1 MPLEAQQD
9 ALVGTVLEGRFQVE
23 RLLGEGGMGRVYVA
37 DELRLRRR
45 CALKV
50 LLPELTEDKDCVER
64 FLREAQAIAQ
74 IHHEH
79 VVNIYHLGEDVNS
92 GVVFFAMELLV
103 GKDLETRLLE
113 RGRKPLSW
121 QQVTIWMEQVASAMS
136 AVHAAGM
143 IHRDLKPSNVFL
155 TAKRGGGEQVKLLDF
170 GIAKTAN
177 HAALTSTGAALG
189 TPFYMSPEQI
199 LAQALDSRTD
209 IYSLGVLFFEAL
221 AGRMPFIGEPIQ
233 VAMQHCNVPPP
244 TIRAVNPESGVPA
257 ELDAFIQRMLA
268 KDRDARPQTM
278 EEIEGFLHDL
288 LAAHSAGPRPSTGP
302 LPIAAPVSGG
312 LHDSAPNHFGPDSTL
327 TASASG
333 APAASTPAAKTVL
346 AGSTPATGLPRVDTR
361 TNLDNPRP
369 PASTV
374 EIHLDAGDAARP
386 AGRNKLL
393 VPVLAGAAA
402 LVLLLAF
409 VFSGGDDP
417 PADAGVPVAAP
428 PPAKAAPV
436 QPVQPPTPP
445 VKPPDPPAQPRVEP
459 VPTDSPGAT
468 GEPVPSDTAGEPKVE
483 DSKGKKNPVVKTGDK
498 TGDKPQDPMAKLRRA
513 ADGCRKTHKAVKG
526 PKITVDYATG
536 SDGSV
541 TRAVPSQQDAL
552 GKCLA
557 DAVKATKFAP
567 QLKLGLKIDL

>member
-50 LLPELTEDKDCVER
+50 LLPELTEDKACVER

-79 VVNIYHLGEDVNS
+79 VVDIYHLGEDMDAN
-92 GVVFFAMELLV
+92 VVFFAMELLV

-113 RGRKPLSW
+113 RSRKPVTW

-155 TAKRGGGEQVKLLDF
+155 TARRGGEQVKLLDF

-233 VAMQHCNVPPP
+233 VAMQHCNVPPQ
-244 TIRAVNPESGVPA
+244 TVHALNPDAGVPA
-257 ELDAFIQRMLA
+257 ELDAYVQRMLA

-278 EEIEGFLHDL
+278 DEIEVFLHDL
-288 LAAHSAGPRPSTGP
+288 LAAYSATPRPSTGP
-302 LPIAAPVSGG
+302 LPIAAPVTGVPVSAG
-312 LHDSAPNHFGPDSTL
+312 LQDSAPNHFGPDSTL
-327 TASASG
+327 Q
-333 APAASTPAAKTVL
+333 STPGPAAKTVI
-346 AGSTPATGLPRVDTR
+346 AGSTPASGLPRVDTR
-361 TNLDNPRP
+361 TSLDNQRP
-369 PASTV
+369 QAATV
-374 EIHLDAGDAARP
+374 EIHLDAGDAVRP
-386 AGRNKLL
+386 AARNKLL

-402 LVLLLAF
+402 LVALLAF
-409 VFSGGDDP
+409 VFSGGEDP
-417 PADAGVPVAAP
+417 PAEPTVPVAAP
-428 PPAKAAPV
+428 PPAKLEVAK
-436 QPVQPPTPP
+436 PPAPP
-445 VKPPDPPAQPRVEP
+445 VKPPDPPVQPKI
-459 VPTDSPGAT
+459 
-468 GEPVPSDTAGEPKVE
+468 EPVPSDTPGDSAGADPGPSDTTGEPRVE
-483 DSKGKKNPVVKTGDK
+483 DPKGKKNPVVKTGDK
-498 TGDKPQDPMAKLRRA
+498 AGDKPQDPMAKLRRA
-513 ADGCRKTHKAVKG
+513 ADGCRKKHKAVKG